1 MQSLTFIA
9 LFFSLLLTPCIAK
22 DNSFIT
28 KDNPSIAKDSICISK
43 DIPGISKDTLCIRKD
58 NPCIAKNSI
67 SIQDALAMGLTEG
80 ATEFLPIS
88 STAHLILLN
97 HFLGLDKLADPQ
109 LQKVLT
115 SLSVIVQLGAILAA
129 LVVFR
134 KNISKILKGFTGQ
147 DPQGLSLGKHLI
159 YAFIPTG
166 ALGFMLEGFIES
178 HLRNLETIILSLVLG
193 AVLMLATQ
201 AYYKKKRIF
210 RSLYNLSAKE
220 AVFIGCMQGL
230 ALCPGTS
237 RSMMTI
243 VAGLLLGL
251 KASDAVIFSFLL
263 GLVTI
268 SVAAL
273 YKMLSYA
280 PLLLGYWHLVGV
292 TCVAAFISALGVS
305 YIFVGLFPRVGLRPF
320 AYYRMFLACLLLVVL
335 YLK

>member
-1 MQSLTFIA
+1 MLKIQAAFQIYMRNLIFII
-9 LFFSLLLTPCIAK
+9 FSFSLLLSPCL
-22 DNSFIT
+22 
-28 KDNPSIAKDSICISK
+28 AKDSISM
-43 DIPGISKDTLCIRKD
+43 
-58 NPCIAKNSI
+58 
-67 SIQDALAMGLTEG
+67 QDALAMGLAEG

-97 HFLGLDKLADPQ
+97 HYLGLDQLADPH
-109 LQKVLT
+109 LQQVLT

-134 KNISKILKGFTGQ
+134 KQVFKILKGLTGQ
-147 DPQGLSLGKHLI
+147 DTQGLSLGKHLI

-166 ALGFMLEGFIES
+166 ALGFALEGFIEN
-178 HLRNLETIILSLVLG
+178 HLRNLETIMISLVLG
-193 AVLMLATQ
+193 AILMLAIQ
-201 AYYKKKRIF
+201 AYYKKRTIF
-210 RSLYNLSAKE
+210 RSLYSLSAKE
-220 AVFIGCMQGL
+220 AVFIGIMQGL

-263 GLVTI
+263 GLITI

-273 YKMLSYA
+273 YKMVSYA
-280 PLLLGYWHLVGV
+280 PVLLGYWHLVGV
-292 TCVAAFISALGVS
+292 TCTAAFISALGVS
-305 YIFVGLFPRVGLRPF
+305 YMFVGLFPRVGLKPF
-320 AYYRMFLACLLLVVL
+320 AYYRMALACLLLGFL

>member
-1 MQSLTFIA
+1 MLKIQAAFKAYMRNLSFFA
-9 LFFSLLLTPCIAK
+9 FFFSLLLSPC
-22 DNSFIT
+22 
-28 KDNPSIAKDSICISK
+28 
-43 DIPGISKDTLCIRKD
+43 L
-58 NPCIAKNSI
+58 AKNSI
-67 SIQDALAMGLTEG
+67 SMQDALAMGLTEG

-97 HFLGLDKLADPQ
+97 HYLGLDQLRDPHLKQ
-109 LQKVLT
+109 VLT

-134 KNISKILKGFTGQ
+134 KQVFKILKGFTGQ
-147 DPQGLSLGKHLI
+147 DPQGLRLGTHLI

-166 ALGFMLEGFIES
+166 ALGFVLEGFIET
-178 HLRNLETIILSLVLG
+178 HLRNLETLMISLVLG
-193 AVLMLATQ
+193 AMLMLMVQ
-201 AYYKKKRIF
+201 AYYKKRTLF
-210 RSLYNLSAKE
+210 RSLYSLSAQE
-220 AVFIGCMQGL
+220 AVFIGLMQSF

-263 GLVTI
+263 GLLTI

-280 PLLLGYWHLVGV
+280 SLLAGYWHLVGV
-292 TCVAAFISALGVS
+292 TCLAAFMSALGVS
-305 YIFVGLFPRVGLRPF
+305 YLFVGFFPRVGLRPF
-320 AYYRMFLACLLLVVL
+320 AYYRIFLAFLLLGLL

>member
-1 MQSLTFIA
+1 MLKIQAAFQAYMRNLTFIA
-9 LFFSLLLTPCIAK
+9 FFFGLLLSPCPAK
-22 DNSFIT
+22 DN
-28 KDNPSIAKDSICISK
+28 ISM
-43 DIPGISKDTLCIRKD
+43 
-58 NPCIAKNSI
+58 
-67 SIQDALAMGLTEG
+67 QDALAMGLTEG

-97 HFLGLDKLADPQ
+97 HYLGLDQLTDPY

-134 KNISKILKGFTGQ
+134 KQVFKILKGFTGQ

-166 ALGFMLEGFIES
+166 ALGFVLEGFIEN
-178 HLRNLETIILSLVLG
+178 HLRNLETIMISLVLG
-193 AVLMLATQ
+193 AILMLVVQ
-201 AYYKKKRIF
+201 AYYKRRTLF
-210 RSLYNLSAKE
+210 RSLYSLSAKE
-220 AVFIGCMQGL
+220 AVFIGLMQGL

-243 VAGLLLGL
+243 VAGLMLGL

-263 GLVTI
+263 GLITI

-273 YKMLSYA
+273 YKMLSYG
-280 PLLLGYWHLVGV
+280 PLLLGYWHLVGT
-292 TCVAAFISALGVS
+292 TCIAALISALGIS
-305 YIFVGLFPRVGLRPF
+305 YLFVVFFPRVGLKPF
-320 AYYRMFLACLLLVVL
+320 AYYRLFLAFLLLCFL
-335 YLK
+335 YLT